1 MPGGRPRE
9 FDLNDALDRAMDVF
23 WKRGYEAAS
32 LPELTKAMGINK
44 PSLYAAFGS
53 KEQLFRKAVER
64 YLSGPAGYMNES
76 MKLPTAR
83 AAVEAM
89 LHGAVEM
96 VTDPKHPGGCLI
108 IQGALSCSE
117 EAECLK
123 NEMVAL
129 REAGMNLLRKR
140 LEAAKKAGEL
150 PDDVDCGDMA
160 RYFMCVTHG
169 MAVQAA
175 GGATKKQLQ
184 RVAAIAL
191 KAWPN

>member
-9 FDLNDALDRAMDVF
+9 FDCETALDRAMDVF
-23 WKRGYEAAS
+23 WKRGYEAAT
-32 LPELTKAMGINK
+32 LPELTAAMGINK

-64 YLSGPAGYMNES
+64 YVNGPAGYLKEAMQRA
-76 MKLPTAR
+76 TAR
-83 AAVEAM
+83 EAVEAM
-89 LHGAVEM
+89 LAGGIDV

-117 EAECLK
+117 DAECLK
-123 NEMVAL
+123 NEMAAL

-140 LEAAKKAGEL
+140 LEVAKREGEL
-150 PDDVDCGDMA
+150 PAQTDCADLA
-160 RYFMCVTHG
+160 RYFMCVSHG

-184 RVAAIAL
+184 CVAAVAMQ
-191 KAWPN
+191 AWPG

>member
-9 FDLNDALDRAMDVF
+9 FDENEALDRAMDVF
-23 WKRGYEAAS
+23 WKRGYEAAT
-32 LPELTKAMGINK
+32 LPELTAAMGINK
-44 PSLYAAFGS
+44 PSLYAAFGG
-53 KEQLFRKAVER
+53 KEQLFRKAMER
-64 YLSGPAGYMNES
+64 YANGPAGYLKRAMEQ
-76 MKLPTAR
+76 PVAR

-89 LHGAVEM
+89 LLGGIDV

-123 NEMVAL
+123 NEMIAL

-140 LEAAKKAGEL
+140 LETAKRDGEL
-150 PDDVDCGDMA
+150 PTDADCADLA
-160 RYFMCVTHG
+160 RYFMCVAHG

-175 GGATKKQLQ
+175 GGATRKQLQ
-184 RVAAIAL
+184 RIAAIAM
-191 KAWPN
+191 KAWPA